1 MPSSMGDFK
10 KLRVWQEAREL
21 TKGVFSVA
29 ENIRGVTG
37 PILRNQLC
45 RAVLSIPANIA
56 EGSAKSGDREFARF
70 LKIARGSLAEV
81 ESHLI
86 IAVDIG
92 AIREEE
98 QQPLLEKVGNVSKML
113 NGFLERILLSAEVLE
128 RARVPRKSSRTQN
141 SRSAHPVL
149 KAPSG

>member
-1 MPSSMGDFK
+1 MGDFK

-29 ENIRGVTG
+29 ANIKGTTG
-37 PILRNQLC
+37 AILRNQIC

-70 LKIARGSLAEV
+70 LKIARGSLAEL

-86 IAVDIG
+86 IAVDVG
-92 AIREEE
+92 AIAEED
-98 QQPLLEKVGNVSKML
+98 QQPLLEKLGNVSKML
-113 NGFLERILLSAEVLE
+113 NGFLETVLLTAELSD
-128 RARVPRKSSRTQN
+128 RSKRPRGSMQADKARSPHQEV
-141 SRSAHPVL
+141 